1 MQKKTHASW
10 LYFYFIF
17 IYLLLGQ
24 TIYRLESHPRWH
36 PATHMQHCAAT
47 AAKKSTK
54 SKVQTQ
60 RKVQKVQK
68 VQNTQPFYTM
78 FMQETQNPSFL

>member
-1 MQKKTHASW
+1 MVVFLFH
-10 LYFYFIF
+10 
-17 IYLLLGQ
+17 IYLFIVRK

-36 PATHMQHCAAT
+36 PAPHMQHCAAT

-54 SKVQTQ
+54 SKVQRQ

-68 VQNTQPFYTM
+68 VQNTQPFCTM